1 LPSRIN
7 ILNSISANSRYFF
20 NLCSTFLSQI
30 VSALSVL
37 ILTPILLSKLGAA
50 DFSIYGVL
58 LNLVVFSGI
67 FDFGFNIGLLKKLIS
82 KDSSAEQLIS
92 TLLSFFF
99 LLFLFGFPIL
109 YLLFSKDIFKLGENY
124 LFYAFLTACLIVQNI
139 IAVLFD
145 VVIQSANKIFV
156 GKIIR
161 VIKVSLEF
169 VLILIL
175 CNYHS
180 IVLLLSASL
189 LVNCLYILLLW
200 LNAKKVVPFVFDI
213 NDFSLVLLS
222 KHFVFSFWYFL
233 SSVAG
238 MLVFNSQVILMNF
251 FVGAEGVAKYLIIT
265 RFYDIIRIGLS
276 NFTIVLFPTLAKI
289 QAEGNWVLLKSFF
302 YKSLLRVSIF
312 AILVFFLTLFIAKPF
327 FLNWSK
333 YSDTEMNTLFIVFSI
348 FILFIVIENV
358 AATFISALKLNRLP
372 TIVAIFQG
380 ILGLLLGYFLLMK
393 YGIIGMAIASL
404 IALIS
409 TNFIFNPWYLVK
421 KMNEHI
427 KLKSTI

>member
-1 LPSRIN
+1 MM
-7 ILNSISANSRYFF
+7 NSLVANSRYFF
-20 NLCSTFLSQI
+20 NLCSTFFSQI

-50 DFSIYGVL
+50 DFGVYGVL

-67 FDFGFNIGLLKKLIS
+67 FDFGFNIGLLKKLIN
-82 KDSSAEQLIS
+82 KDPSAKQLIN

-109 YLLFSKDIFKLGENY
+109 YLLFSKGIFKLGENH

-139 IAVLFD
+139 ISTLFD

-161 VIKVSLEF
+161 VIKLSLEF

-180 IVLLLSASL
+180 IVLLLTASL

-200 LNAKKVVPFVFDI
+200 INAKKVFPFSFVI
-213 NDFSLVLLS
+213 TDFSFVILT
-222 KHFVFSFWYFL
+222 KHFVFSLWYFL
-233 SSVAG
+233 GSVAA

-251 FVGAEGVAKYLIIT
+251 FIGAEGVAKYLIIT

-276 NFTIVLFPTLAKI
+276 NFTIVLFPTLAKF
-289 QAEGNWVLLKSFF
+289 QTEGNWVLLKAFF
-302 YKSLLRVSIF
+302 YKSLFRVSVF
-312 AILVFFLTLFIAKPF
+312 AIVIFLLTLFIAKPF

-380 ILGLLLGYFLLMK
+380 ILGLILGYFLLMK

-404 IALIS
+404 IALIC